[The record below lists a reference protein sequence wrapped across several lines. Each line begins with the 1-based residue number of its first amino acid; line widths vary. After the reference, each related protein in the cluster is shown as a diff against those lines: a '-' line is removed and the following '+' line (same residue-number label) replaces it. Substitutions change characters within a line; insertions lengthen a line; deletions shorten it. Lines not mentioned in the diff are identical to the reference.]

1 MNECKDD
8 LEFLLHQ
15 FERVASD
22 LEALRNDL
30 GVLSALMMRQAERL
44 NGSKKKKAAA

>member
-8 LEFLLHQ
+8 LEF
-15 FERVASD
+15 ASD

-30 GVLSALMMRQAERL
+30 GVLSVLMVRQAERL